1 MQGRCAGKK
10 VMGLSY
16 ESNGAAPAKSR
27 DDHDDKSTR
36 EKWERKSA
44 INLGLA
50 LIGIPLISLALWWAF
65 LSVVWPVLLVKCAKT
80 YPDDRFRI
88 VPRCGCRH
96 ELGSRHHQRGT

>member
-44 INLGLA
+44 ISLGLA

-65 LSVVWPVLLVKCAKT
+65 LSVVWPVLLVLS
-80 YPDDRFRI
+80 
-88 VPRCGCRH
+88 
-96 ELGSRHHQRGT
+96 E